1 MVMMTSAR
9 DLVSVFVAFE
19 FLSIPTYMLAAWRK
33 RDPKSNEAG
42 MKYFLLGVFASALML
57 YGMSLLY
64 GVANSTLLVEIGKAV
79 TVKGQYKGV
88 EVLAVVFVVVGFAF
102 KVSAVP
108 FHSWAPD
115 TYEGAPT
122 PVTAFLSVASKAGGF
137 VAMVVMLYLAFPHAE
152 KVWQPFIFVLAA
164 ATMTLGNLVALKQ
177 TNIVRMLAY
186 SSISQGGFILMPLV
200 VAGTKATETSLKT
213 VVVYLLVYAATNLGV
228 FGVVIAVSRKT
239 HSGEITS
246 FGGLM
251 SYAPGLAA
259 LMTFL
264 LASLAG
270 IPPFGGWFAKLNAFR
285 AVLQAGTGL
294 GYAIAI
300 IGAINTVIAFGYYG
314 NIMREMWMKP
324 APDGDITPIKTPP
337 SLVAALA
344 ITGTGTLVL
353 GLLPGLVL
361 RFGDLSA
368 LTGALGR

>member
-1 MVMMTSAR
+1 M
-9 DLVSVFVAFE
+9 
-19 FLSIPTYMLAAWRK
+19 
-33 RDPKSNEAG
+33 G
-42 MKYFLLGVFASALML
+42 
-57 YGMSLLY
+57 
-64 GVANSTLLVEIGKAV
+64 
-79 TVKGQYKGV
+79 
-88 EVLAVVFVVVGFAF
+88 
-102 KVSAVP
+102 
-108 FHSWAPD
+108 
-115 TYEGAPT
+115 
-122 PVTAFLSVASKAGGF
+122 
-137 VAMVVMLYLAFPHAE
+137 
-152 KVWQPFIFVLAA
+152 
-164 ATMTLGNLVALKQ
+164 
-177 TNIVRMLAY
+177 
-186 SSISQGGFILMPLV
+186 
-200 VAGTKATETSLKT
+200 
-213 VVVYLLVYAATNLGV
+213 
-228 FGVVIAVSRKT
+228 
-239 HSGEITS
+239 
-246 FGGLM
+246 
-251 SYAPGLAA
+251 YAPGLAA

-324 APDGDITPIKTPP
+324 APDGDIAPIKTPP